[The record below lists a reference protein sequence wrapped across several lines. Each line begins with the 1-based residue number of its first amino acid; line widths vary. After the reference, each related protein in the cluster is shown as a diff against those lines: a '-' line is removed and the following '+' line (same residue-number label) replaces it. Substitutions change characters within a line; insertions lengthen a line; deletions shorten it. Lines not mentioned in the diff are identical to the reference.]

1 VNNHSADAKKE
12 SVHRSRFSSHEDH
25 GRTSAFYGLED
36 DLIKNEL
43 DLTGGPPI
51 DHPIDPRLRAL
62 PLAPSNNPSNDTP
75 IDTPAPP
82 RKRGRGPGN
91 KPWMKAKRKR
101 ETAEA
106 AAGATEHGEDA
117 ADIATARSEA
127 ARSAEAPKPKRAGKQ
142 ASKR

>member
-1 VNNHSADAKKE
+1 MPD
-12 SVHRSRFSSHEDH
+12 ED
-25 GRTSAFYGLED
+25 GFRDINDLLLED
-36 DLIKNEL
+36 DLIENEL

-51 DHPIDPRLRAL
+51 DYPIDPCLRAL
-62 PLAPSNNPSNDTP
+62 PSAPSNDTP
-75 IDTPAPP
+75 ADTPAPP

-91 KPWMKAKRKR
+91 KPRMTAKRKR

-106 AAGATEHGEDA
+106 AAGATEHGEHA

-127 ARSAEAPKPKRAGKQ
+127 ARPAEAPKPKRAGKQ

>member
-1 VNNHSADAKKE
+1 MSTD
-12 SVHRSRFSSHEDH
+12 SVISMTFL
-25 GRTSAFYGLED
+25 LED
-36 DLIKNEL
+36 DLIENEL

-51 DHPIDPRLRAL
+51 DHPIDPRLHAL
-62 PLAPSNNPSNDTP
+62 PSASSNDTP
-75 IDTPAPP
+75 TDTPAPP

-91 KPWMKAKRKR
+91 KLRVTAKRKR

-117 ADIATARSEA
+117 ADILTARSEV
-127 ARSAEAPKPKRAGKQ
+127 ARLAEDPKPKRAGKQ